1 MTKYKAGDKVYIIAN
16 NVSVQE
22 LEVIS
27 VQGEFY
33 TLRNLSTYGGM
44 RLRENRLFASL
55 YEAEREL
62 ANIKRG
68 HDFGSMRPY

>member
-1 MTKYKAGDKVYIIAN
+1 MSYNNGDRVYIIAN

-22 LEVIS
+22 LEVVS

-44 RLRENRLFASL
+44 RLRENRLFATRD
-55 YEAEREL
+55 EAEREL
-62 ANIKRG
+62 ADIRRR
-68 HDFGSMRPY
+68 HDSGSMRSY

>member
-1 MTKYKAGDKVYIIAN
+1 MSYNNGDRVYIIAN

-22 LEVIS
+22 LEVVS

-44 RLRENRLFASL
+44 RLRENRLFATRD
-55 YEAEREL
+55 EAEREL
-62 ANIKRG
+62 ADIRRR
-68 HDFGSMRPY
+68 HDSDSMRSY